1 MAARKGTC
9 TRETKETAIELS
21 LNLDGTGTYEVETGI
36 GFLNH
41 MLELFAKHGLFDLT
55 VKAQGDIEV
64 DDHHT
69 VEDLGICLGK
79 AVAEALGDKT
89 GISRFGEAA
98 APLDEALSRV
108 VIDLNG
114 RPFLNVEGSLEGA
127 KTGDFDVSLIEDFLR
142 AFSVNALAT
151 IHVKIEAGTNA
162 HHVAETVFKALAMA
176 LDRASAP
183 DERRTDIPST
193 KGTI

>member
-21 LNLDGTGTYEVETGI
+21 VNLDGTGTYKVETGI

-55 VKAQGDIEV
+55 VKAEGDIEV

-69 VEDLGICLGK
+69 VEDVGICLGK

-89 GISRFGEAA
+89 GIGRFGEAA

-114 RPFLNVEGSLEGA
+114 RPFLSMEGRLGGA
-127 KTGDFDVSLIEDFLR
+127 RTGDFDVSLIEDFLR
-142 AFSVNALAT
+142 AFSINALAT
-151 IHVKIEAGTNA
+151 IHVKIETGTNA
-162 HHVAETVFKALAMA
+162 HHVAETVFKALALA
-176 LDRASAP
+176 LDRASAR
-183 DERRTDIPST
+183 DERRPDVPST
-193 KGTI
+193 KGIL

>member
-1 MAARKGTC
+1 VAARKGTC
-9 TRETKETAIELS
+9 SRETKETAVDMSID
-21 LNLDGTGTYEVETGI
+21 LDGRGTYEVGTGI
-36 GFLNH
+36 GFLDH

-55 VKAQGDIEV
+55 VRAKGDTHV

-69 VEDLGICLGK
+69 VEDVGICLGR

-89 GISRFGEAA
+89 GIRRFGEAA

-114 RPFLNVEGSLEGA
+114 RPFLSVEGRLGGA
-127 KTGDFDVSLIEDFLR
+127 RTGNFDVSLVEDFLR
-142 AFSVNALAT
+142 AFATNAQAT
-151 IHVKIEAGTNA
+151 IHVKIEAGTSA
-162 HHVAETVFKALAMA
+162 HHVAETVFKALALA
-176 LDRASAP
+176 LDRASSR
-183 DERRTDIPST
+183 DERRPDVPST